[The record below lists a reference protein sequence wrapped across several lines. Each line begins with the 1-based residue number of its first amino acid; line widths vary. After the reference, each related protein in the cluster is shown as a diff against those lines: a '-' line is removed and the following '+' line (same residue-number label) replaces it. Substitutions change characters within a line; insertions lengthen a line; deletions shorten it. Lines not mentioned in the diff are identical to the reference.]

1 MQRPVGVVLVA
12 AVVLLAAGIA
22 SAVALGSDDGAL
34 ARLPDREA
42 VAAARPATPSSTTP
56 SSTTPE
62 TTPPG
67 PFAPLPR
74 PDAVRAVRTPAGYVL
89 PVVGG
94 DAQAWKVETP
104 CAATAVVPGTPVA
117 GAHVVLDPGHGG
129 NEPGAV
135 GPSGL
140 REKDLNLD
148 IARRV
153 RDRLVARGATVVL
166 TRDADVRMT
175 LATRGAIARS
185 LDPLV
190 FVSIHHNAGS
200 VGKAA
205 TPAPELYHQLTDP
218 QSRRLAGLLWEEL
231 WPRLAPFGADWAV
244 GDQPGARA
252 RRSVATGDDFYGV
265 LRHSHGVPAVLTE
278 AAYLS
283 NPTEDALLN
292 TDAFRD
298 AEADGIAAAIV
309 RLVTTDDP
317 GSGFVPTKEA
327 AAPAGSGGGA
337 DGCVDPPL
345 R

>member
-1 MQRPVGVVLVA
+1 MQRPVGAVLVA
-12 AVVLLAAGIA
+12 AVALLVAGIA
-22 SAVALGSDDGAL
+22 SAVALGSDDGGPTQ
-34 ARLPDREA
+34 LPDRE
-42 VAAARPATPSSTTP
+42 VVVAARPATPSSTTP
-56 SSTTPE
+56 PTA
-62 TTPPG
+62 PPG

-74 PDAVRAVRTPAGYVL
+74 TDAVSAVRTPAGYVL

-94 DAQAWKVETP
+94 GAQAWEVETP

-129 NEPGAV
+129 SEPGAV

-153 RDRLVARGATVVL
+153 RDRLAAQGATVVL
-166 TRDADVRMT
+166 TRDLDVRMT

-185 LDPLV
+185 LHPLA
-190 FVSIHHNAGS
+190 FVSIHHNAAPIGRS
-200 VGKAA
+200 S
-205 TPAPELYHQLTDP
+205 TPGTELYHQLADP
-218 QSRRLAGLLWEEL
+218 QSRRLSGLLWEEL
-231 WPRLAPFGADWAV
+231 QARLAPFGTDWAV

-252 RRSVATGDDFYGV
+252 RRSVLTGDDFYGV

-278 AAYLS
+278 AAYLT
-283 NPTEDALLN
+283 NPAEDALLN

-298 AEADGIAAAIV
+298 AEADALAAAIV

-327 AAPAGSGGGA
+327 SAPAGSGGGVS
-337 DGCVDPPL
+337 GCVDPPL